1 MKPVTVKELIK
12 NIHLKPIYGEEY
24 LDRPIVTSE
33 ISRPGL
39 ELAGYFN
46 FYPSE
51 RIQLLGRTET
61 SFAHE
66 MDSQSRYEVM
76 ELLCTPD
83 TPCFIISRKLEP
95 PKELIEA
102 AEKAKIPI

>member
-1 MKPVTVKELIK
+1 MKSVTVRELIK

-39 ELAGYFN
+39 ELAGFLN
-46 FYPSE
+46 FYPAE

-61 SFAHE
+61 SFVAS
-66 MDSQSRYEVM
+66 MDEGIRLEVM
-76 ELLCTPD
+76 ERLCKPE
-83 TPCFIISRKLEP
+83 TPCFIISRKLEFQN
-95 PKELIEA
+95 E
-102 AEKAKIPI
+102 